1 MKVEKDL
8 RDSAEIQDERKNGKT
23 ARNSVRSFAVLTVC
37 AVFAMVISL
46 GTRGFAEN
54 GNGSKVY
61 AASDGGTRSSD
72 EEVAVPTGIAGVVS
86 GVSDTPVSGSTVTR
100 IGSSCEQVIVGQRVQ
115 TVKNTTADLNVSSSM
130 ENKVNELDKL
140 VNHRCTNFGMEKKQ
154 IAGDGMVT
162 GYGKIDG
169 RPVFVYAYD
178 FTAHGGSLSET
189 NAAKIVKVQQLALK
203 TGAPVIALNDSGG
216 ARIQEGVNSLA
227 GYASIFYQN
236 TIASGVIPQIS
247 AILGPCAGGACYSP
261 ALTDFIFMVK
271 EKSHMFITGPDVV
284 KTVTNEEVGKEELGG
299 AYTHSSKSGVTHF
312 MCDNEEETLMSIREL
327 LSFLPSNNMEDA
339 PLVPCND
346 DIHRQVEALQ
356 TVIPEDPNMPYD
368 IKDIIE
374 PVLDNQYFFE
384 VMPHFAKNVVVGFG
398 RLGGRSVGIVANQP
412 AWLAGVLDID
422 ASDKAARFIRFC
434 DCFNIPLI
442 TFEDVP
448 GFLPGT
454 IQEHNGIIRHGAKI
468 VYAYAEATVPK
479 VTLITRK
486 AYGGAYI
493 VMSSKPTGADVNLA
507 YPQAEIAVMGAAG
520 AVNILYRKST
530 PEEKQEIIKD
540 YEDKF
545 SNPYCAA
552 ERGLI
557 DEVIMPRDTRYKL
570 IQALEMCH
578 NKNQSNPPKK
588 HGNMPL

>member
-1 MKVEKDL
+1 MEEINKAYATFRERDRIASLGGGVEKIEKQHE
-8 RDSAEIQDERKNGKT
+8 SGKMT
-23 ARNSVRSFAVLTVC
+23 ARERIEML
-37 AVFAMVISL
+37 L
-46 GTRGFAEN
+46 DKGTF
-54 GNGSKVY
+54 V
-61 AASDGGTRSSD
+61 
-72 EEVAVPTGIAGVVS
+72 
-86 GVSDTPVSGSTVTR
+86 
-100 IGSSCEQVIVGQRVQ
+100 
-115 TVKNTTADLNVSSSM
+115 
-130 ENKVNELDKL
+130 ELDKL
-140 VNHRCTNFGMEKKQ
+140 MVHRCTNYGMDKNK
-154 IAGDGMVT
+154 IPGDGIVS

-169 RPVFVYAYD
+169 RQVFVYAYD
-178 FTAHGGSLSET
+178 FTVYGGSLSAS
-189 NAAKIVKVQQLALK
+189 NAKKIVKVQQLALK
-203 TGAPVIALNDSGG
+203 NGAPIIALNDSGG
-216 ARIQEGVNSLA
+216 ARIQEGIESLS
-227 GYASIFYQN
+227 GYADIFYQN
-236 TIASGVIPQIS
+236 TMASGVIPQIS

-271 EKSHMFITGPDVV
+271 EQSHMFITGPDVV

-312 MCDNEEETLMSIREL
+312 MCNNEEEALMSIREL

-339 PLVPCND
+339 PLAPCTD

-412 AWLAGVLDID
+412 AYLAGVLDID

-454 IQEHNGIIRHGAKI
+454 VQEHNGIIRHGAKI

-507 YPQAEIAVMGAAG
+507 YPQAEIAVMGAEG

-530 PEEKQEIIKD
+530 PEEKQEIIKE
-540 YEDKF
+540 YENKF
-545 SNPYCAA
+545 SNPYRAA

-570 IQALEMCH
+570 AQALDMCH